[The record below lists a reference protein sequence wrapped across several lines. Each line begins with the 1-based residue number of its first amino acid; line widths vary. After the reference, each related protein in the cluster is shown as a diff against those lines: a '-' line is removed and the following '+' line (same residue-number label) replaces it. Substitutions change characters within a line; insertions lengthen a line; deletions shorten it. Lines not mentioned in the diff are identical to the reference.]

1 VRDDYEQTLAHLEAS
16 LQVRH
21 LAHRPLITVRLE
33 ATPEEAQNVAAAW
46 TMNNL
51 PVVAKDG
58 AIVGVLEN
66 VNGEIETR
74 PLPRDDVR
82 RVEFSMQPLSDR
94 MLVESQRSLEGL
106 LDELL
111 TPPYYQLVVTAGH
124 IDGIVT
130 ASDLNKAP
138 VRVMAY
144 ATIAHLE
151 TVMTAAIREKTD
163 SDDAAAVGEL
173 RLSGAKQVNAAYRK
187 LRRGDLNAT
196 LLDATTFKQKGVI
209 LAELGIFAPCGVIS
223 VEAEF
228 DALYKRLRNP
238 LMHAHPFVADSIAG
252 LRDFSGLLARA
263 RARAAEALAVG
274 P

>member
-1 VRDDYEQTLAHLEAS
+1 MRDDYEETLVQLEAA

-21 LAHRPLITVRLE
+21 LAHRPLTTVRLE
-33 ATPEEAQNVAAAW
+33 ASPREAQQLAAAW
-46 TMNNL
+46 TLNNL
-51 PVVAKDG
+51 PVVAKHG

-66 VNGEIETR
+66 ANGEIDDYPR
-74 PLPRDDVR
+74 PRQDVR
-82 RVEFSMQPLSDR
+82 RVEFSMEHLSER

-106 LDELL
+106 FDELL
-111 TPPYYQLVVTAGH
+111 APPYYQLVVTGGQ

-151 TVMTAAIREKTD
+151 TAMTVAIRKTTDFNDEAAI
-163 SDDAAAVGEL
+163 AEL
-173 RLSGAKQVNAAYRK
+173 GGSGSKQVQAAYRK
-187 LRRGDLNAT
+187 LRRGDLNAS

-209 LAELGIFAPCGVIS
+209 LAGVGVFEGVDDDS

-238 LMHAHPFVADSIAG
+238 LMHAKPFVADSIDG
-252 LRDFSGLLARA
+252 LRDFAALLGRA
-263 RARAAEALAVG
+263 RARAHEALAAA